1 MPETELTELVRSS
14 PWLMTVLTAVRASNL
29 PDAWT
34 GAGVLRNLVW
44 DERFGTGFDPTRVR
58 DVDVAFFDPTDL
70 TRDRDRSA
78 TSSLAALLPDVPW
91 EATNQAAVH
100 TWYPAHF
107 GGGPIPPLGSAAEA
121 IATWPETATSVAV
134 RLDQAGQLEVCAP
147 HGLTDLMA
155 GVWRRNPRQIT
166 VERSRQRLTRHAP
179 TTRWPGVR
187 VIAPEE
193 S

>member
-1 MPETELTELVRSS
+1 MPETELTELVSSS
-14 PWLMTVLTAVRASNL
+14 PWLMSVLTAVRASNL

-44 DERFGTGFDPTRVR
+44 DERFGTGFDPSRVR

-70 TRDRDRSA
+70 TRDRDRAA
-78 TSSLAALLPDVPW
+78 TQSLTAHLPGVPW

-100 TWYPAHF
+100 TWYPTHF
-107 GGGPIPPLGSAAEA
+107 GGGPIAPLTGSAEA

-134 RLDQAGQLEVCAP
+134 RLNPAGQLEVCAP
-147 HGLTDLMA
+147 HGLTDLLN
-155 GVWRRNPRQIT
+155 GVWRRNPRQVT
-166 VERSRQRLTRHAP
+166 VERSRERLTRHAP

-187 VIAPEE
+187 VIEP
-193 S
+193 

>member
-14 PWLMTVLTAVRASNL
+14 PWLMAVLTAVRASNL

-34 GAGVLRNLVW
+34 GAGAVRNLVW
-44 DERFGTGFDPTRVR
+44 DTRFGTGFDPTGVR

-70 TRDRDRSA
+70 TRDRDRTA
-78 TSSLAALLPDVPW
+78 TEALTALLPAVPW

-107 GGGPIPPLGSAAEA
+107 GGGPIPPLSSAAEA
-121 IATWPETATSVAV
+121 IATWPETATAVAV
-134 RLDQAGQLEVCAP
+134 RLTAAGELEVCAP
-147 HGLTDLMA
+147 HGLTDLLG
-155 GVWRRNPRQIT
+155 GVWRRNPRPIT
-166 VERSRQRLTRHAP
+166 VERSRERLTRHNP

-187 VIAPEE
+187 VIDPADA
-193 S
+193 